1 MRKLCLTAKFLY
13 QEIRWN
19 YGILRAVLKPHVREK
34 IKEQSKEKATKDEIL
49 KVDRIAFE
57 LEKYYY
63 KQIEFVL
70 AFNRNLIK
78 FYNEDRDKMPS
89 LNVIK

>member
-1 MRKLCLTAKFLY
+1 MRKLCLTAKFLH

-19 YGILRAVLKPHVREK
+19 YDILCAVLKPHVREK
-34 IKEQSKEKATKDEIL
+34 IKEQSKEKAIKDEIL
-49 KVDRIAFE
+49 KVDRIVSE
-57 LEKYYY
+57 LE

-78 FYNEDRDKMPS
+78 FYNEDRDKMSS

>member
-1 MRKLCLTAKFLY
+1 M
-13 QEIRWN
+13 
-19 YGILRAVLKPHVREK
+19 LKPHVREK